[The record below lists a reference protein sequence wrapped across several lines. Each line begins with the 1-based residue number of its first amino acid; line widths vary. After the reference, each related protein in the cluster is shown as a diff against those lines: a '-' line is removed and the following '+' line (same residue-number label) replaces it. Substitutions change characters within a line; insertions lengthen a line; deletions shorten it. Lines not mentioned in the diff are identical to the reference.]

1 MHTLKTILAR
11 TTYNEYADDRNRI
24 IIVAGNII
32 STPIGEILAIADD
45 KALYY
50 CDFIDNPSFE
60 KKVLGLLKKA
70 QAQLVDDSTETL
82 RLFEQE
88 LHDYF
93 AGTLHT
99 FTTPTAL
106 FGTDFTVA
114 TWRTLQKI
122 PYGNTGSYAQLA
134 AAVGKP
140 TACRAVANA
149 NGMNVL
155 PIIIPC
161 HRVINANGEIGGYNS
176 GTKRK
181 AWLLD
186 HERKYS

>member
-1 MHTLKTILAR
+1 MQTNCNILSAASFNRCNENNDQIILAQKQ
-11 TTYNEYADDRNRI
+11 
-24 IIVAGNII
+24 I
-32 STPIGEILAIADD
+32 STPLGEILALADD
-45 KALYY
+45 KVLYY
-50 CDFIDNPSFE
+50 CDFTDNPNFE

-70 QAQLVDDSTETL
+70 HAQLIDDSTEPL

-88 LHDYF
+88 LHYYF
-93 AGTLHT
+93 AGTLRT

-106 FGTDFTVA
+106 FGTDFTVT

-122 PYGNTGSYAQLA
+122 PYGKTISYAQLA
-134 AAVGKP
+134 EAVGKP

-149 NGMNVL
+149 NSMNVL

-161 HRVINANGEIGGYNS
+161 HRVINANGELGGYNS
-176 GTKRK
+176 GTRRK

-186 HERKYS
+186 HEK